1 MLSKLIKYEWKD
13 TWAVGTICSIV
24 VLGLTLIGILVTKMD
39 ILRGRSRMD
48 EVMAGFT
55 ATIIMLWFM
64 MFIWGIIAM
73 IFIVKYYF
81 FYRYYKNLFTDHG
94 YLMNTLPVK
103 STELI
108 NAKLMVAIIWQYI
121 TSLVVSLCIFLLV
134 ISMAVNVGEVSFS
147 DMWDSFSLFFRE
159 IWKEMWLMDDSF
171 LEVMPF
177 FICVSM
183 AAILW
188 PIAEMLLMYAA
199 VGIGQLS
206 KKWKFLVAVLILI
219 GFNVIK
225 TIVGN
230 FIYMPIMLVADRW
243 PSNVTLNIFAAIWLF
258 IVIGMVVGFYFANKY
273 FLERK
278 LNLE

>member
-39 ILRGRSRMD
+39 ILKGRSRMD
-48 EVMAGFT
+48 EVMGGFT

-108 NAKLMVAIIWQYI
+108 NAKLIVAIIWQYI